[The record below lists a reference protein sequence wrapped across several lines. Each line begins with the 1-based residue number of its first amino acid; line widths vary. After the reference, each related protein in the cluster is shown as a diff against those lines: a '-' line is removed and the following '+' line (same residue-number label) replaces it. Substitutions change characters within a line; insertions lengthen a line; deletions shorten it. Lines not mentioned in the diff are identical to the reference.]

1 MGKKI
6 RYQYLTGALL
16 KPYFRFINRIEL
28 GINPVSDPRGT
39 RIAQHLFS
47 FANSTRPLFKGEK
60 FQSSMVYDLA
70 SNNSWATFSYRTHP
84 LTQST
89 A

>member
-16 KPYFRFINRIEL
+16 DPFFHYINKIEV

-39 RIAQHLFS
+39 RIGTHLYK
-47 FANSTRPLFKGEK
+47 FAN
-60 FQSSMVYDLA
+60 
-70 SNNSWATFSYRTHP
+70 
-84 LTQST
+84 
-89 A
+89 

>member
-16 KPYFRFINRIEL
+16 EPYFRFINKVEF

-39 RIAQHLFS
+39 KIARHLYQ
-47 FANSTRPLFKGEK
+47 FANNTKPLFKGEK
-60 FQSSMVYDLA
+60 FKSSIAYDL
-70 SNNSWATFSYRTHP
+70 SSSSSWAIFTYCNHA
-84 LTQST
+84 LIK
-89 A
+89 

>member
-16 KPYFRFINRIEL
+16 EPYFRFINKVEF

-39 RIAQHLFS
+39 RIAQHFYN
-47 FANSTRPLFKGEK
+47 FANKTKPLFKG
-60 FQSSMVYDLA
+60 
-70 SNNSWATFSYRTHP
+70 
-84 LTQST
+84 
-89 A
+89 